1 MAGDSLAGSLGEV
14 PAKDVA
20 VIAKAASEEAAKWLK
35 RNNVEAGAG
44 TLAYA
49 GTLLKISTSSDQR
62 TRTGIF
68 ILIASGGTVYIE
80 PLSSKVI
87 ASATDALIKLYLQS
101 DTPERR
107 TSMSEYV
114 ELSFADKIKLPQQFG
129 GPATTVTRTLVDDT
143 ELNRFV
149 SVSHVDKRALAAINN
164 AVYQVL
170 LDKIVV
176 GERPREEIMRLVDG
190 LPGLATATTL
200 LVALYSKVSGADPD
214 LQERA
219 YEELAR
225 TPLLA
230 GGFGREAE
238 QERRTVTR
246 HHERR
251 HVLISAPAAIIVFD
265 TGATEHI
272 HPNQA
277 DLINTRPSNVTFIGL
292 SGEAADASVVG
303 DLPLVLT
310 DAAEREF
317 PFLLRGESTMPP
329 KKSRGS
335 STLSTKQKQVASKL
349 EVLASLPTKHGG
361 LSLPWYHLTGI
372 YGEGSFF
379 EDVEGGDLQ
388 LVIVRSEISD
398 AAEHNRAAQR
408 FKIFLEAACLG
419 WDENRR
425 RWRDSTGPAPWHE
438 LTFEREK
445 AVEGRLVADAAVWAL
460 REVAAGR
467 IHTVQGPRARE
478 PQFRSPHFL
487 YDLTAESLR
496 AAWLPLDVEG
506 VCAVVHSWARKVS
519 WKKLDERMLRC
530 SPLGEHLPSQA
541 QLFHWLLTQAVGRM
555 PVTYAD
561 EAYVALATG
570 SAPAAPTGSPASG
583 ARFEAEAER
592 KARLESMAREKP
604 LALLWLAFLRGATRC
619 LLTPEHACHAAFAD
633 DDTYPL
639 WRYTND
645 VLRALPAEMHL
656 VAACADSP
664 EWANV
669 SQTYAEWP
677 AEATLSLA
685 DAARSLALHAQW
697 GPSKGA
703 APRKAAGLLTMS
715 DLGWRWRDDNNIFSL
730 REPPPLLPEPE
741 ADVLVRLARPA
752 DGAATALPEVKG
764 RLKRALAHVDACV
777 ALFDHA
783 LHLHLYRWEYDSK
796 SKCDLCFFLD
806 QRDRIGLPNLP
817 VCGSLLRGGH
827 RLHLAMPQK
836 HRFEDDG
843 PSAAG
848 QVLLEGSAAQRQE
861 LLAALR
867 QIAAERGEGALEGIV
882 GDDLRIAMPHS
893 SQQLVNECM
902 LALLALTKSARVSKP
917 AQLAAALHLCR
928 LPASE
933 AEVAARLDA
942 PKATPALLD
951 AGLRRRRWQQRRC
964 FFLVR
969 QHGPSSHVLCRLPRE
984 LFEHVVS
991 FA

>member
-1 MAGDSLAGSLGEV
+1 M
-14 PAKDVA
+14 
-20 VIAKAASEEAAKWLK
+20 
-35 RNNVEAGAG
+35 
-44 TLAYA
+44 
-49 GTLLKISTSSDQR
+49 
-62 TRTGIF
+62 
-68 ILIASGGTVYIE
+68 
-80 PLSSKVI
+80 
-87 ASATDALIKLYLQS
+87 
-101 DTPERR
+101 
-107 TSMSEYV
+107 
-114 ELSFADKIKLPQQFG
+114 
-129 GPATTVTRTLVDDT
+129 
-143 ELNRFV
+143 
-149 SVSHVDKRALAAINN
+149 
-164 AVYQVL
+164 
-170 LDKIVV
+170 
-176 GERPREEIMRLVDG
+176 
-190 LPGLATATTL
+190 
-200 LVALYSKVSGADPD
+200 
-214 LQERA
+214 
-219 YEELAR
+219 
-225 TPLLA
+225 
-230 GGFGREAE
+230 
-238 QERRTVTR
+238 
-246 HHERR
+246 
-251 HVLISAPAAIIVFD
+251 
-265 TGATEHI
+265 
-272 HPNQA
+272 
-277 DLINTRPSNVTFIGL
+277 
-292 SGEAADASVVG
+292 
-303 DLPLVLT
+303 
-310 DAAEREF
+310 
-317 PFLLRGESTMPP
+317 
-329 KKSRGS
+329 
-335 STLSTKQKQVASKL
+335 
-349 EVLASLPTKHGG
+349 LASLPTKHGG

-379 EDVEGGDLQ
+379 EGVEGGDLQ
-388 LVIVRSEISD
+388 LVIVRSEIAD

-604 LALLWLAFLRGATRC
+604 LALLWRPDQPQLAANLEAALARSAASAAPGPSGSAAAGQAAAAAGMPRQAAVEWGRALWHEHVACSWLAFLRGATRC